1 MHAKDDSEAS
11 VGSCA
16 LATKAGACLSPQGE
30 FAQEPEWIS
39 ECSEQETQRV
49 LAAYLT
55 RAVQYQKAAVFKNE
69 TGAKMKTLNVLK
81 LCSVR

>member
-11 VGSCA
+11 VGSCS

-39 ECSEQETQRV
+39 ECSE
-49 LAAYLT
+49 
-55 RAVQYQKAAVFKNE
+55 
-69 TGAKMKTLNVLK
+69 
-81 LCSVR
+81 

>member
-30 FAQEPEWIS
+30 FAKEP
-39 ECSEQETQRV
+39 
-49 LAAYLT
+49 LT
-55 RAVQYQKAAVFKNE
+55 AHFCVSRTNILCHFCFDNA
-69 TGAKMKTLNVLK
+69 LNLYE
-81 LCSVR
+81 